1 MIKIIQVLPVA
12 SFDSGLLKAIDAKS
26 SLKSKMQFALS
37 SSPFSNV
44 VMPELSRL
52 RCDLILVAS

>member
-12 SFDSGLLKAIDAKS
+12 SFDSGLFEAIDAKS

-44 VMPELSRL
+44 AMPELSRL

>member
-12 SFDSGLLKAIDAKS
+12 SFDSGLFEAIDAKS

-44 VMPELSRL
+44 MPELSRL